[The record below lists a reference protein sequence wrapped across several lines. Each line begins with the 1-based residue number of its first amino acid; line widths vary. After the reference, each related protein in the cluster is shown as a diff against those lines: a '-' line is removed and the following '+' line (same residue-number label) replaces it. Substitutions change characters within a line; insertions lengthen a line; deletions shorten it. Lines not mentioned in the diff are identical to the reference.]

1 MELINNLKALLEEN
15 KFNKEEILKIT
26 SSEDL
31 FFILF
36 EAVQTKEKEYNNL
49 FNVFEEIRNLAEENR
64 GMNIFSENLTL
75 KFYYFSF
82 VYGIDSI
89 ILNSLLEILGPV
101 YLDFEL
107 EKRFIKEDEFAQFYF
122 KRYREFRQDSELS
135 LYRILEKMDVN
146 ALKLEGEEI
155 QTQFAKMRN
164 ILGIEE

>member
-49 FNVFEEIRNLAEENR
+49 FNVFEEIRSIAEENR

-82 VYGIDSI
+82 VYSIDSI
-89 ILNSLLEILGPV
+89 VLNSLLEILGPV